1 MELWS
6 MLGGSLDG
14 KGVWGRMDTCTSM
27 AESLYCSPE
36 TTTTLFISYT
46 PTQSK
51 TFEEKRN
58 GATTS
63 PQEKNRVSCKEGMNV
78 AVCSYGRDQREAKNF
93 LMLLLVRALI
103 PS

>member
-1 MELWS
+1 M
-6 MLGGSLDG
+6 
-14 KGVWGRMDTCTSM
+14 GREFG
-27 AESLYCSPE
+27 AEWIHVQAWLSPFIVHLKPPQHC
-36 TTTTLFISYT
+36 LFISYT

-78 AVCSYGRDQREAKNF
+78 AVCSYGRDQRVAKNL
-93 LMLLLVRALI
+93 LMFLLVRALI

>member
-1 MELWS
+1 M
-6 MLGGSLDG
+6 
-14 KGVWGRMDTCTSM
+14 GREFG
-27 AESLYCSPE
+27 AEWIHIQAWLSPFAVHLKLSQHC
-36 TTTTLFISYT
+36 LFITYT

-63 PQEKNRVSCKEGMNV
+63 PQNRIACHAKKYERCCVLIW
-78 AVCSYGRDQREAKNF
+78 QRSERVMF
-93 LMLLLVRALI
+93 LLVRALI